1 MADDANAS
9 AESQEVAETQDSSL
23 INPSTATESTFNSP
37 SQSSAHPSSQLSAP
51 ATPAVPATSAPVAQV
66 GDDSAST
73 LRCGVCNKERGRFEH
88 HCKTCRVPLCS
99 YIVCEQAANL
109 WMPEENSYF
118 CSKKCVL
125 DYNSRPESAQ
135 RQVPVQ
141 TRPDAPGEGGDGG
154 SISTS
159 TGQSMSVPAASG
171 AAANEATAA
180 GTGPQ
185 PPRAPR
191 TCGFCGV
198 PGHNRTTCSAAK
210 QCKCGAQTQQKC
222 TCDDPRPGGAADGG
236 VAGGVASVRKCA
248 TVAFAANLG
257 TTKQP
262 APSLNS
268 AHVVPGPE
276 QNVYATTHAWMAR
289 RMAARRAARLLPHA
303 RKRSNRGSKKGCAEK
318 KRKRKCT

>member
-1 MADDANAS
+1 MTRMPQHAAS
-9 AESQEVAETQDSSL
+9 V
-23 INPSTATESTFNSP
+23 
-37 SQSSAHPSSQLSAP
+37 HPSSQLSAP
-51 ATPAVPATSAPVAQV
+51 ATPALSATTA
-66 GDDSAST
+66 AST
-73 LRCGVCNKERGRFEH
+73 HVDDDAAGALRCGVCDKVQGRFDH
-88 HCKTCRVPLCS
+88 HCKTCLVPLCS
-99 YIVCEQAANL
+99 YVVCEQAANL
-109 WMPEENSYF
+109 WMPEDGSYF